1 VHAAISASPVRPSRT
16 RSIALWSALG
26 GGISALGPL
35 VAGALLEGFDW
46 WSVFLVTAPLA
57 AIALFCA
64 WRFVPAHVNETTE
77 PVDHLGGI
85 LSIAMVG
92 TLVLAINLAPEPGKG
107 TTAVILGIIAVA
119 AAGILRRQSIAEMT
133 DSAWD
138 DMLAVDLSG
147 VMRVFRSCAARMN
160 SAGAMVATS
169 SIAGGVYG
177 WEDHSHYAAAKAGVL
192 GLCRS
197 LAVELAPR
205 GIRVN
210 AVIPGLIESPQSL
223 DSVNSLG
230 PDGLREAGKIIPAG
244 RVGTVDEAARAI
256 RFLTSDDAAYVTGQS
271 LIVDGGLTV
280 RWPS

>member
-1 VHAAISASPVRPSRT
+1 MRAVGGQANAARSAAPCVAAAVGGAGPGSLRCSVSSNSLRRVRSSRGAFEET
-16 RSIALWSALG
+16 ERIAQVALDTFG
-26 GGISALGPL
+26 RLDI
-35 VAGALLEGFDW
+35 V
-46 WSVFLVTAPLA
+46 
-57 AIALFCA
+57 
-64 WRFVPAHVNETTE
+64 
-77 PVDHLGGI
+77 
-85 LSIAMVG
+85 
-92 TLVLAINLAPEPGKG
+92 
-107 TTAVILGIIAVA
+107 VA
-119 AAGILRRQSIAEMT
+119 AAGILRRQSIDDMT

-147 VMRVFRSCAARMN
+147 VMRVFRSCVTRMARG
-160 SAGAMVATS
+160 GAMVATS

-205 GIRVN
+205 DIRVN
-210 AVIPGLIESPQSL
+210 AMIPGLIESPQSL

-230 PDGLREAGKIIPAG
+230 PEGLREAGKIIPAG

-256 RFLTSDDAAYVTGQS
+256 RFLTSDDAGYVTGQS
-271 LIVDGGLTV
+271 LVVDGGLTV